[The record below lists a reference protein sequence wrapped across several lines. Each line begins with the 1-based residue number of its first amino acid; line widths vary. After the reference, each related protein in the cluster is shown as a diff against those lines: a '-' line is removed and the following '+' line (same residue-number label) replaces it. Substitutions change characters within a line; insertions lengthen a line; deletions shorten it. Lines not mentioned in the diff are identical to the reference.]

1 MRAYILTALAAI
13 IMVAA
18 PAYAGPVHVFGPGG
32 PVPAMKEAAA
42 TFAKLRGVSV
52 EVVSGPT
59 STWIDAAKRTGD
71 VIYSG
76 SETMMTDLQSAMDD
90 QIDPTTIMPLYLRAS
105 NILVRPGNP
114 HNIRG
119 LNDLFRPG
127 HRILVVNGA
136 GQNGLWEDMAG
147 RTGDIAKVRALR
159 SNIARY
165 AKNSAEA
172 KQAWTDDPSFD
183 AWIIWGIWQKANP
196 TLADAVPVE
205 ESYRIYRDV
214 GAGLTTTGK
223 SNPDAVAFT
232 TWLTTPVAQTI
243 FAKWGWEEN

>member
-1 MRAYILTALAAI
+1 M
-13 IMVAA
+13 
-18 PAYAGPVHVFGPGG
+18 
-32 PVPAMKEAAA
+32 
-42 TFAKLRGVSV
+42 
-52 EVVSGPT
+52 
-59 STWIDAAKRTGD
+59 
-71 VIYSG
+71 
-76 SETMMTDLQSAMDD
+76 
-90 QIDPTTIMPLYLRAS
+90 
-105 NILVRPGNP
+105 
-114 HNIRG
+114 
-119 LNDLFRPG
+119 
-127 HRILVVNGA
+127 NGA

-232 TWLTTPVAQTI
+232 TAHHTGGSNDLCEMGVGGKLTSLIMAC
-243 FAKWGWEEN
+243 F

>member
-1 MRAYILTALAAI
+1 MRAFILTALSAMTI
-13 IMVAA
+13 AA

-32 PVPAMKEAAA
+32 PAPAMKEAAA
-42 TFAKLRGVSV
+42 TFSKLRGVSV
-52 EVVSGPT
+52 EVVAGPT
-59 STWIDAAKRTGD
+59 SDWIDAARRSGD

-76 SETMMTDLQSAMDD
+76 SETMMTDLQIAMGDR
-90 QIDPTTIMPLYLRAS
+90 IDPATNTPLYLRVS

-114 HNIRG
+114 GRIRG
-119 LNDLFRPG
+119 LNDLFRAG
-127 HRILVVNGA
+127 HRVLVVNGA

-159 SNIARY
+159 SNIVRY

-172 KQAWTDDPSFD
+172 KQTWAADPSLD

-205 ESYRIYRDV
+205 EPYRIYRDA
-214 GAGLTTTGK
+214 GCGLTAMGK
-223 SNPDAVAFT
+223 LNPDAVAFAN
-232 TWLTTPVAQTI
+232 WLTTPAARAI
-243 FAKWGWEEN
+243 FVKWGWDAN